1 MDIIKMKRILCFGD
15 SNTFG
20 YNAKDASRLGTD
32 QRWSGILKNILKD
45 KYEVIE
51 EGFQNR
57 TGFVD
62 NPECIEMSGLKYF
75 PKIMEKL
82 GKIDILIFALGTNDL
97 QLYYDVKEQDIYDGF
112 NFYIEIL
119 KKNNSNAKVL
129 IIAPVLLN
137 EDIIKGNFSFQF
149 NIDSIEKSAKFIKI
163 FKTFAQE
170 NNYEFLD
177 INQYTRPEIT
187 DGLHYD
193 ADAHLIIA
201 QKIFNIIDKIGE

>member
-1 MDIIKMKRILCFGD
+1 MKKILCYGD

-20 YNAKDASRLGTD
+20 YNAKDASRFSSE
-32 QRWSGILKNILKD
+32 QRWSGILKNTLKY
-45 KYEVIE
+45 KFEVIE
-51 EGFQNR
+51 EGFPNR

-62 NPECIEMSGLKYF
+62 NPECIEMSGLKHF
-75 PKIMEKL
+75 PKLMENL

-149 NIDSIEKSAKFIKI
+149 NRASIEKSAKFIEI
-163 FKTFAQE
+163 FKNYAQE

-193 ADAHLIIA
+193 TDAHLIIA
-201 QKIFNIIDKIGE
+201 QKITEIINRIGE